1 MLHIEQIK
9 NLSKYDVTHVTEESL
24 AYFIDLTRRII
35 KLQCNQ
41 SATVSERKTKP
52 NFFEKSPKMGGF
64 PER

>member
-35 KLQCNQ
+35 KLQCNCIGKENK
-41 SATVSERKTKP
+41 AE
-52 NFFEKSPKMGGF
+52 FF
-64 PER
+64 